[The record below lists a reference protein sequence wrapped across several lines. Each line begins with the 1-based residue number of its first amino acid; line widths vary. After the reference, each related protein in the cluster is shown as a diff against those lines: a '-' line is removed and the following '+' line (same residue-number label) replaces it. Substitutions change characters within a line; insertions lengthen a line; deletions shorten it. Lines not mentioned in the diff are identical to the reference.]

1 MTSREHRVE
10 YTPTNEAAVNREQF
24 EASVLDLWVTTRIP
38 LSRAHLQYHTGL
50 TRQRL
55 NRWLDELTGEGV
67 LECDIDDDGEMLWKI
82 PGAAR
87 STSGPRSF
95 AELGKAGP
103 KGGGGGGAAPRARE
117 PSPRRTPERDDPDE
131 AMASIGRAALTLA
144 RKGGV
149 PARTK
154 DDGDNRKS
162 LAVSAGLSFLGPL
175 GWLYAGSLREAAVG
189 TAIAFLVW
197 KLIPA
202 FLLMPI
208 LWLVMPLSAVVGLVY
223 AWQYNRNG
231 ERTPLFLDGK
241 KDGKDD

>member
-1 MTSREHRVE
+1 MTSREHRLE
-10 YTPTNEAAVNREQF
+10 YTPANEAAVNREQF

-55 NRWLDELTGEGV
+55 NRWLDELTAEGV
-67 LECDIDDDGEMLWKI
+67 LECDVDDDGEMTWTI

-95 AELGKAGP
+95 AEMGRAGP
-103 KGGGGGGAAPRARE
+103 KAAGAASRAQPA
-117 PSPRRTPERDDPDE
+117 PSRRTRDRDDPDE
-131 AMASIGRAALTLA
+131 AMAALGRAALTLT
-144 RKGGV
+144 RKGGP

-154 DDGDNRKS
+154 EEDDDRKS
-162 LAVSAGLSFLGPL
+162 LALSAGLSFLGPL
-175 GWLYAGSLREAAVG
+175 GWLYAGSLREAA
-189 TAIAFLVW
+189 IASAAALLVW
-197 KLIPA
+197 TVVPT

-208 LWLVMPLSAVVGLVY
+208 LWLVMPLSAVIGLVY
-223 AWQYNRNG
+223 AWQYNRKG

-241 KDGKDD
+241 KGDKED